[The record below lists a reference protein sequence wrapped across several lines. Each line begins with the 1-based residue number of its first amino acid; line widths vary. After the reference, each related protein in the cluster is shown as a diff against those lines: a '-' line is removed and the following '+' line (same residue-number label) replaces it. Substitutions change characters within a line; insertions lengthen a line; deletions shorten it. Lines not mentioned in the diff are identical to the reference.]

1 MKKTVKYFLVFLAL
15 VALIFCYPYNF
26 MMKVK
31 IERIGYTKI
40 IEAADQYLE
49 SKKATNVID
58 SLSPKSIKINN
69 YGVYIK
75 LDGFFCTGRRDFYP
89 QKRQCKNLFHS
100 YRSFLYK
107 TIRKTLL
114 VSFSG
119 ITKGL
124 T

>member
-58 SLSPKSIKINN
+58 SLSPKSIKINK

-75 LDGFFCTGRRDFYP
+75 LDGFFVQEDGIFIPKKDNVKTYSIATDP
-89 QKRQCKNLFHS
+89 S
-100 YRSFLYK
+100 YTKLSERLYWYHAA
-107 TIRKTLL
+107 
-114 VSFSG
+114 G
-119 ITKGL
+119 
-124 T
+124 